1 MKKIDNFLIEDI
13 KYTLKS
19 FIPDIIQFLDL
30 PYGEQ
35 WNREDT
41 EEDSILQAAHAVL
54 INAKIGYGQCF
65 SIKHFIE
72 DVETGGLIDYDGCGY
87 WVNVEGNELGPISC
101 NVEWL
106 RNNKPK
112 DAKFIMWYNK

>member
-41 EEDSILQAAHAVL
+41 EADGI
-54 INAKIGYGQCF
+54 
-65 SIKHFIE
+65 IKMYLFLTE
-72 DVETGGLIDYDGCGY
+72 STGLI
-87 WVNVEGNELGPISC
+87 
-101 NVEWL
+101 
-106 RNNKPK
+106 RNIADCMQEQQTVLPFGKRQNGLQN
-112 DAKFIMWYNK
+112 I